1 MSNVYPTL
9 RRLDRNSACTVLDL
23 CDSVVLSGRNNNF
36 LCADYRIVDILAQT
50 EAYTA
55 AGACLNEIVLRTC
68 IESILSVNKFGV
80 KNYVSLL
87 GRF

>member
-1 MSNVYPTL
+1 MSNVYPAL

-23 CDSVVLSGRNNNF
+23 CDSMVLSGRNNNF
-36 LCADYRIVDILAQT
+36 LCADDGIVDILAQT
-50 EAYTA
+50 KAYTA